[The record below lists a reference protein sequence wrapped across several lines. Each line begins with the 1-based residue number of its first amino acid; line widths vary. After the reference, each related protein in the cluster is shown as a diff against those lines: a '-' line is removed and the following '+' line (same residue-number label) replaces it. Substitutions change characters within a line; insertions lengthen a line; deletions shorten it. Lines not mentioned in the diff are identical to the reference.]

1 MRYSNTMAR
10 YLRFQNEPE
19 WLAWRENIPFA
30 VGGSRI
36 VDIMGRGFKTRI
48 KASQASAGHAA
59 EDLIVARACADLG
72 CSVERGWC
80 VEDEQE
86 PWIRASLDALV
97 PDQEVWEI
105 KSVWKGWAPSWRDG
119 CDEKV
124 RIQVLWEMTITGLPG
139 RVIAVFPDEY
149 GAGPQTHLE
158 RVIGR
163 GRMEMWEFS
172 LDATRADRMAL
183 VDAARVWREVSL
195 SGGTPEPL
203 NITLS
208 PADPKPRVRE
218 ATPDEAMLIARYA
231 ATQRVAQESAALL
244 EDLKEQLRTCARG
257 SAGIKG
263 GGRTALVNRR
273 GTVTIKE

>member
-1 MRYSNTMAR
+1 MAR
-10 YLRFQNEPE
+10 YLRFPTERE

-36 VDIMGRGFKTRI
+36 VDIMGRGFKTPI
-48 KASQASAGHAA
+48 KASQSTAGHAA

-72 CSVERGWC
+72 CAVERGWC
-80 VEDEQE
+80 VEDDEE
-86 PWIRASLDALV
+86 PWIRASIDALV

-172 LDATRADRMAL
+172 LEATRADRMAL

-195 SGGTPEPL
+195 SGATPEPMAIAL
-203 NITLS
+203 T
-208 PADPKPRVRE
+208 PQDPRPRIRE
-218 ATPDEAMLIARYA
+218 ATPDEAMLIAEFA
-231 ATQRVAQESAALL
+231 ATQRTLQDASARL
-244 EDLKEQLRTCARG
+244 EVLKERLRTCARG

-263 GGRTALVNRR
+263 GGRVALVDRR
-273 GTVTIKE
+273 GTVKIKE